1 MNFQIVGD
9 SCCDLNNELKQKL
22 GIGLVP
28 LKIDVE
34 DQTFIDDSSLKTMEL
49 LEAMGNSD
57 KSVKTS
63 SPSPGDFLKEYEKGD
78 NVFVV
83 TLSSA
88 LSSSYSN
95 AVLAKNI
102 ALENSN
108 KFIHVFDSLSASV
121 GETLISLKISDLIE
135 KGFVPKDIV
144 KKVEKYIDEMST
156 FFILE
161 SLDNLVKA
169 GRVSKMMG
177 HIASVLSIKLIM
189 GGDEDGSIKLV
200 EKVRGSKKAFN
211 RLVEMIG
218 EEENKFKDKILGIS
232 HCNALEQAEELK
244 RQIEDRY
251 NFKKII
257 IVETAGISTVYAN
270 DGGIVIAF

>member
-9 SCCDLNNELKQKL
+9 SCCDLNNELKEKL
-22 GIGLVP
+22 NIGLVP

-34 DQTFIDDSSLKTMEL
+34 NQTFIDDSSLKTREL
-49 LEAMGNSD
+49 LKAMENSNEP
-57 KSVKTS
+57 VKTS
-63 SPSPGDFLKEYEKGD
+63 SPSPGDYLKEYEKGD

-102 ALENSN
+102 ALETSN

-135 KGFVPKDIV
+135 RNFPPKDIV
-144 KKVEKYIDEMST
+144 KKVEDYIDELNT

-169 GRVSKMMG
+169 GRLNKVVG
-177 HIASVLSIKLIM
+177 HIASALSIRPIM
-189 GGDEDGSIKLV
+189 GGDENGSIKLV
-200 EKVRGSKKAFN
+200 EKVRGSKKAFS
-211 RLVEMIG
+211 RLVEIIG

-244 RQIEDRY
+244 AKIENKY
-251 NFKKII
+251 NFKEII

>member
-34 DQTFIDDSSLKTMEL
+34 DQTFIDDSSLKTIEL
-49 LEAMGNSD
+49 LEAMANSD
-57 KSVKTS
+57 ESVKTS

-78 NVFVV
+78 NVFAV

-211 RLVEMIG
+211 RLVEMID

-244 RQIEDRY
+244 RKIEDRY
-251 NFKKII
+251 NFKEII

-270 DGGIVIAF
+270 NGGIVIAF